1 MLYRFLFMSLAGL
14 ALSTSLSCQ
23 KQKNP
28 PCLSGTVLR
37 GSCVDG
43 MLIEVDPAFP
53 IGAPALRAKV
63 NLGRNVPGDSLIGNN
78 VIAIVNSSEFSQILN
93 KSFDGQRLY
102 FIYEDDPN
110 RRWNGL
116 MCNNFDGVKSPIP
129 HLLLRNV
136 STTSCEELPN

>member
-1 MLYRFLFMSLAGL
+1 MSHKFRLLGLAGL
-14 ALSTSLSCQ
+14 VMGASLGCQ
-23 KQKNP
+23 KQKSA
-28 PCLSGTVLR
+28 PCLSGTILA

-53 IGAPALRAKV
+53 IGAPTLRATAEFR
-63 NLGRNVPGDSLIGNN
+63 RNAPGDTLIGNN

-93 KSFDGQRLY
+93 RPLAGHRVY
-102 FIYEDDPN
+102 FTYEDDPN

-116 MCNNFDGVKSPIP
+116 MCQRFDGVKGPIP

-136 STTSCEELPN
+136 SLTSCEELPD